1 MMELEPQQQAPR
13 RVTRELQLR
22 DLPARKE
29 PHALWRAA
37 RAGDVDAVREA
48 VSAGLSLD
56 ARDGLGRTPLVV
68 AVVHGRKRCV
78 DVLLDGGAD
87 PETPSGHRS
96 RPLAYAAF
104 RGDAALCARLLGA
117 GADPNKKAAD
127 GWTALHVAA
136 RAFINPSA
144 PSTRRLLDGVRP
156 HRSPRARAPP
166 TSSDCSW
173 RGARRATRARARAA
187 RP

>member
-1 MMELEPQQQAPR
+1 MVL
-13 RVTRELQLR
+13 VTKQGLVKRTPLSAYR
-22 DLPARKE
+22 DMTSRGKIAIRLNEGDAVGWA
-29 PHALWRAA
+29 ALCTLGDSLVVATA
-37 RAGDVDAVREA
+37 KGMLLKYDVDAVREA

-136 RAFINPSA
+136 RA
-144 PSTRRLLDGVRP
+144 
-156 HRSPRARAPP
+156 
-166 TSSDCSW
+166 
-173 RGARRATRARARAA
+173 
-187 RP
+187 